1 MRRATLILLCLL
13 GGAAVASD
21 DGERLVE
28 GFVNGI
34 ETFQGEFRQTL
45 LDPDGEVLEET
56 RGSLQIRRPG
66 QFRWDNT
73 DPYEQQLVAD
83 GLNIWSYDVD
93 LEQVTVKPQVE
104 TLANTPALI
113 LSGSGSALEQ
123 FNVVESYVEAAH
135 TWVRL
140 EPKAADA
147 GFSRMEMGFVDGQLD
162 RLVFFDTLAQ
172 TTLVQF
178 DDVVVNES
186 IEPERFVFSVPEF
199 ADVIGTPARA
209 E

>member
-1 MRRATLILLCLL
+1 MKKLIPIVLCLW
-13 GGAAVASD
+13 GGAALAD
-21 DGERLVE
+21 DGVRFVE
-28 GFVNGI
+28 NFVSGI
-34 ETFQGEFRQTL
+34 QTFQGGFRQTL

-56 RGSLQIRRPG
+56 RGTLEIRRPG

-73 DPYEQQLVAD
+73 EPYEQQLVAD
-83 GLNIWSYDVD
+83 GVNIWSYDVD
-93 LEQVTVKPQVE
+93 LEQVTVKAQAE
-104 TLANTPALI
+104 ALANTPALV
-113 LSGSGSALEQ
+113 LSGAGSALDE
-123 FNVVESYVEAAH
+123 FNIIESYEEAAH

-147 GFSRMEMGFVDGQLD
+147 GFSRMEMGFVDGQLN

-186 IEPERFVFSVPEF
+186 IAAERFEFSIPEF
-199 ADVIGTPARA
+199 ADVIGTPAKVD
-209 E
+209 

>member
-1 MRRATLILLCLL
+1 MRALLVLLCLA
-13 GGAAVASD
+13 GGVAVAD
-21 DGERLVE
+21 DGVALVE
-28 GFVNGI
+28 NFISGI
-34 ETFQGEFRQTL
+34 ETFQGDFRQTL
-45 LDPDGEVLEET
+45 LDADGEVLEET
-56 RGSLQIRRPG
+56 KGTLEIRRPG

-73 DPYEQQLVAD
+73 EPYEQQLIAD

-93 LEQVTVKPQVE
+93 LEQVTVKAQAE
-104 TLANTPALI
+104 TLSNTPALV
-113 LSGSGSALEQ
+113 LSGAGSALEQ
-123 FNVVESYVEAAH
+123 FDVVENYEEAAH

-162 RLVFFDTLAQ
+162 RLVFFDTLSQ

-178 DDVVVNES
+178 DGVVVNET
-186 IEPERFVFSVPEF
+186 IPAERFEFSVPEF
-199 ADVIGTPARA
+199 ADVIGTPAKA

>member
-1 MRRATLILLCLL
+1 M
-13 GGAAVASD
+13 
-21 DGERLVE
+21 E
-28 GFVNGI
+28 
-34 ETFQGEFRQTL
+34 
-45 LDPDGEVLEET
+45 
-56 RGSLQIRRPG
+56 
-66 QFRWDNT
+66 
-73 DPYEQQLVAD
+73 PYEQQLVAD

-93 LEQVTVKPQVE
+93 LEQVTVKAQAE
-104 TLANTPALI
+104 ALANTPALV
-113 LSGSGSALEQ
+113 LSGAGSALEQ
-123 FNVVESYVEAAH
+123 FNVVESYDEAAH

-178 DDVVVNES
+178 DDVLVNET
-186 IEPERFVFSVPEF
+186 IDAERFEFSVPEY
-199 ADVIGTPARA
+199 ADVIGTPAKA